1 MNRRGSRNSKAH
13 QGTAQT
19 FTFWG
24 KTGLVFLGLIF
35 LATGSLAA
43 QEDSPTQAD
52 DTGGL
57 ELFTSGYVK
66 GAGYWAWGA
75 TEASRVFPFAG
86 LVGNLKVET
95 DLGEAGLIV
104 GATEGYLDLG
114 HSLVE
119 GSDTSSAEQ
128 YYPLGFRYNI
138 QDRVAAELDIKEL
151 YYENTFGDFAL
162 RAGKQIIVWG
172 QADGTNPTDILNARH
187 IGTRSGASTDES
199 RMGLLGLDATYY
211 LSDGKSKI
219 EAVFIPYSV
228 VNDLPLPV
236 GRIQVAPTVFNDN
249 MPAEKPLF
257 APSNFE
263 GAFRGLFAIQDWTV
277 SLSAFSIIDRFP
289 DYETSSAFTPP
300 STVINTFTPV
310 YKRIQAYGAD
320 WATSLGGF
328 DFRGEGLLTITD
340 DHGGTDLYTKNSN
353 VSGVVQLSRS
363 WLDGLLSTGL
373 TWVPRYIINFKPWDS
388 YGSTLNEAAKQI
400 YAQNGQGF
408 EYENSIG
415 FRSEMKLQNETLT
428 LTGFGLYNVMA
439 MDYLAQASLAY
450 NLADG
455 LNLKAGVNLY
465 GGFRAND
472 DLLRSFGTFGN
483 DSANKRDNLYLEL
496 IWSY

>member
-1 MNRRGSRNSKAH
+1 MAGCAL
-13 QGTAQT
+13 
-19 FTFWG
+19 
-24 KTGLVFLGLIF
+24 LVLFFLT
-35 LATGSLAA
+35 TGSLAA
-43 QEDSPTQAD
+43 QEDSPAQAD
-52 DTGGL
+52 VTGL
-57 ELFTSGYVK
+57 PELFTSGYLK

-86 LVGNLKVET
+86 LVGNLKVEA
-95 DLGEAGLIV
+95 DLGDAGLIV

-119 GSDTSSAEQ
+119 GSGTTSAEQ

-162 RAGKQIIVWG
+162 RLGKQIIVWG

-187 IGTRSGASTDES
+187 IGTRSGASADES

-236 GRIQVAPTVFNDN
+236 GRMQVASTVFNDN
-249 MPAEKPLF
+249 MPAEKPGLS
-257 APSNFE
+257 PSNFE

-277 SLSAFSIIDRFP
+277 SLSAFCILDRFP
-289 DYETSSAFTPP
+289 DYETSSTTQFAPFA
-300 STVINTFTPV
+300 VINTFTPV

-328 DFRGEGLLTITD
+328 DFRGEGLLTITQ
-340 DHGGTDLYTKNSN
+340 DHAGTDLYTKNSN
-353 VSGVVQLSRS
+353 VSGLVQLSRS

-373 TWVPRYIINFKPWDS
+373 TWAPRYVINYKPWDS
-388 YGSTLNEAAKQI
+388 YGSTLNDAAKQI

-408 EYENSIG
+408 EFENSLG
-415 FRSEMKLQNETLT
+415 FRAEMKFLNETLT
-428 LTGFGLYNVMA
+428 LTGFGLYNFMA
-439 MDYLAQASLAY
+439 MDYLAQGSLGY

-455 LNLKAGVNLY
+455 LNLKTGVNLY
-465 GGFRAND
+465 GGFRAD
-472 DLLRSFGTFGN
+472 KDLLRTFGTFGN